1 MIDTDAFFIGIFPSF
16 PAKSQII
23 EGWNSMEHNID
34 EWTHGKE
41 RAIRYH
47 ACERPELAGFGKTES
62 PGLIE
67 MGTVF
72 ETICIRRIWTRHSRC
87 QDYFPLGGSSV
98 MFGLGKWRSWFTLHQ
113 TTKEKDWL
121 GIEFLDP
128 KKASLRHQKGIHK
141 NGYTIETTNPEES
154 APGEFPRIWA
164 IQIRV
169 LFQFGSTKNGVF
181 SRYWMVL
188 VHLLRSNMFL
198 DHLLLQRNHCPGSN
212 FKISHQRW

>member
-1 MIDTDAFFIGIFPSF
+1 MTIPPDVLTPNSGGITPSCGVGIPTFAPGHVSLHLRLYRQGREWKIVKNWKKYHTESNDVCIVSVKEGEILSLTCLFPGCFFFYSSGWNTDAFLIGIFPSF
-16 PAKSQII
+16 QAKSHII

-34 EWTHGKE
+34 EWTHWKE

-72 ETICIRRIWTRHSRC
+72 ETICIRRIWTLYSRC

-113 TTKEKDWL
+113 TTKEKYWL

-128 KKASLRHQKGIHK
+128 KKACLR
-141 NGYTIETTNPEES
+141 
-154 APGEFPRIWA
+154 
-164 IQIRV
+164 
-169 LFQFGSTKNGVF
+169 
-181 SRYWMVL
+181 
-188 VHLLRSNMFL
+188 
-198 DHLLLQRNHCPGSN
+198 
-212 FKISHQRW
+212 